1 MKTVLAA
8 CAVVCA
14 LVAVA
19 PGVAAPAKRL
29 PPLTPVAHDA
39 LTRALER
46 GELTEAQY
54 ALERA
59 RSLFSLG
66 TVRRELGDVAR
77 PGPREATA
85 ILRDLA
91 ARLPDLSGGDRSSAR
106 AILSRPTDSFYFD
119 EHHYRPN
126 AILAKDCD
134 ATRQLCVHWDERAAN
149 PDSPPGA
156 DGNKD
161 TIPADVTATLTTF
174 TQVWDLEV
182 ATYGFQAPL
191 PDDASFP
198 HDGGDGSTDIYLA
211 DLGGDPNPFFGY
223 CTTDDPNAFD
233 LGYVYNDVSAY
244 CVVDEDFANF
254 GSSQTPQEFR
264 DVTAAHEFFH
274 AIQFSYDWF
283 EDFWLME
290 GTAMFMEGQF
300 RPNVEDRI
308 RYLEDSALTSPST
321 PVDRG
326 AGGFE
331 YGAWIFWRF
340 LVENM
345 ADPDVGPPA
354 PTPLNPLVIRQIWE
368 RADGSSDTDGG
379 GPDTVGRDDY
389 SLQAARRV
397 VAARGSSFRAL
408 FGKFA
413 RVNRTPARFY
423 SEGGSYPRAPLSHT
437 YYLGRTHRGTG
448 WQSTRLRHL
457 ASRYYAFKPGSN
469 ASSKGSLR
477 VRVDLPRRWRGPET
491 YLLVRRTSGSWHVR
505 KFALDSKG
513 DGVRSVAFGR
523 GTIREVDLV
532 LTNASTRMRCGRD
545 TFYSCAGVGADDLG
559 YYKFRA
565 TVR

>member
-1 MKTVLAA
+1 MSLNGEMKTVLVA
-8 CAVVCA
+8 CAAVVCA

-19 PGVAAPAKRL
+19 PSVAAPDKR
-29 PPLTPVAHDA
+29 PPALTPVAHDA

-59 RSLFSLG
+59 RSRFSLRA
-66 TVRRELGDVAR
+66 VRREFGQVAK
-77 PGPREATA
+77 PSMWDATP

-106 AILSRPTDSFYFD
+106 AILSRPTDNFYFD

-126 AILAKDCD
+126 AILAKACD
-134 ATRQLCVHWDERAAN
+134 ATRQLCVHWDERATN
-149 PDSPPGA
+149 SDSPPGA
-156 DGNKD
+156 DGNKS
-161 TIPADVTATLTTF
+161 TIPADVAATVATF
-174 TQVWDLEV
+174 AGVYDLEV
-182 ATYGFQAPL
+182 DNYEFQAPL
-191 PDDASFP
+191 PDTSSP
-198 HDGGDGSTDIYLA
+198 GQSSSPETDIYLA
-211 DLGGDPNPFFGY
+211 DLGGNPNPFFGY

-233 LGYVYNDVSAY
+233 QGYPYYDVSAY

-254 GSSQTPQEFR
+254 GSSQTRQAFR

-274 AIQFSYDWF
+274 AIQFSYDWL
-283 EDFWLME
+283 EDLWLME

-300 RPNVEDRI
+300 RPTVEDRI
-308 RYLEDSALTSPST
+308 RYLEDSALTSPGT

-331 YGAWIFWRF
+331 YGAWIWWRF
-340 LVENM
+340 LVEDFGEL
-345 ADPDVGPPA
+345 ADS
-354 PTPLNPLVIRQIWE
+354 LVIRQVWE
-368 RADGSSDTDGG
+368 RVAGASTDTDGV
-379 GPDTVGRDDY
+379 GPDSVANNPY
-389 SLQAARRV
+389 SLRGV
-397 VAARGSSFRAL
+397 VTVLTARGSSFRSL

-423 SEGGSYPRAPLSHT
+423 SEGASYPHAPLSHT

-457 ASRYYAFKPGSN
+457 ASRYNAFKPGSH
-469 ASSKGSLR
+469 ASSNGSLR
-477 VRVDLPRRWRGPET
+477 VRVDLPRRWRGPEA
-491 YLLVRRTSGSWHVR
+491 YLLVRRTSGSWYFR
-505 KFALDSKG
+505 KFALDSSG
-513 DGVRSVAFGR
+513 DGVRRVAFGR

-532 LTNASTRMRCGRD
+532 LTNASTRMRCGRGTD
-545 TFYSCAGVGADDLG
+545 YSCSGAGADDLG

>member
-8 CAVVCA
+8 CATVICA

-19 PGVAAPAKRL
+19 PGVAAPAK
-29 PPLTPVAHDA
+29 PPPALTPVAHDA

-46 GELTEAQY
+46 GDLTEAQY

-59 RSLFSLG
+59 LSLFQLG
-66 TVRRELGDVAR
+66 AVRREFGAVSR
-77 PGPREATA
+77 PGPRDGTP

-91 ARLPDLSGGDRSSAR
+91 ARLPDLSDSDRASAR
-106 AILSRPTDSFYFD
+106 AILSRPTDNFYED
-119 EHHYRPN
+119 EHHYTAPQGQWRS
-126 AILAKDCD
+126 ACD
-134 ATRQLCVHWDERAAN
+134 ALRHLCYHW
-149 PDSPPGA
+149 
-156 DGNKD
+156 
-161 TIPADVTATLTTF
+161 VLTTRDAPPLADSDNNSIPDAVDDTMNTF
-174 TQVWDLEV
+174 EQVYDLEV
-182 ATYGFQAPL
+182 GPYGYRAPL
-191 PDDASFP
+191 SDVSSAE
-198 HDGGDGSTDIYLA
+198 DGGNGNTDIYLA
-211 DLGGDPNPFFGY
+211 DLGGDPNPSFGY

-233 LGYVYNDVSAY
+233 QDYPYYNVSAY

-254 GSSQTPQEFR
+254 GSSQTPQQFR

-274 AIQFSYDWF
+274 AVQFSYDWL
-283 EDFWLME
+283 EDLWLME

-300 RPNVEDRI
+300 RPTVEDRI
-308 RYLEDSALTSPST
+308 RYLEDSSLTSPST

-340 LVENM
+340 LVEDL
-345 ADPDVGPPA
+345 ADPAVGPPA
-354 PTPLNPLVIRQIWE
+354 PTPLNPLVIRQIWQ

-379 GPDTVGRDDY
+379 GPDTVGGDDY
-389 SLQAARRV
+389 SLQAARRA
-397 VAARGSSFRAL
+397 VAARGLSFRAL

-423 SEGGSYPRAPLSHT
+423 SEGASYPRAPLSHT
-437 YYLGRTHRGTG
+437 YHLGRTHRGTG

-469 ASSKGSLR
+469 ASRNGRLR
-477 VRVDLPRRWRGPET
+477 VRLDLPRRWRGPEA
-491 YLLVRRTSGSWHVR
+491 YLLVRRTSGSWSVR
-505 KFALDSKG
+505 KFALGSDG
-513 DGVRSVAFGR
+513 DGVRRVAFGR
-523 GTIREVDLV
+523 GAIREVDLV

-545 TFYSCAGVGADDLG
+545 TFYSCAGAGVDDLL

-565 TVR
+565 AVR

>member
-1 MKTVLAA
+1 MSLNVEMKTVLAGCA
-8 CAVVCA
+8 AVVCA

-19 PGVAAPAKRL
+19 PSVAAPAKR
-29 PPLTPVAHDA
+29 PPPFTPVAHDA

-66 TVRRELGDVAR
+66 AVRREFGDVAK
-77 PGPREATA
+77 PGPRQATPF
-85 ILRDLA
+85 LRDLA
-91 ARLPDLSGGDRSSAR
+91 ARLTDLSGADRASAR
-106 AILSRPTDSFYFD
+106 AILSRPTDNFYGNS
-119 EHHYRPN
+119 EHQYRPN
-126 AILAKDCD
+126 AILGKACD
-134 ATRQLCVHWDERAAN
+134 ATRPLCVHWDERAAN
-149 PDSPPGA
+149 RDSPPGA
-156 DGNKD
+156 DGNIS
-161 TIPADVTATLTTF
+161 TIPADVTKTLTTF

-191 PDDASFP
+191 ADDASFP
-198 HDGGDGSTDIYLA
+198 HDGGDGRTDVYLA

-233 LGYVYNDVSAY
+233 QGYVYYDVSAY

-254 GSSQTPQEFR
+254 GSSQTRQEFR

-283 EDFWLME
+283 EDLWLME

-308 RYLEDSALTSPST
+308 RYLDNSVLTSPGT

-331 YGAWIFWRF
+331 YGAWIWWRF
-340 LVENM
+340 LVEDFGEL
-345 ADPDVGPPA
+345 AD
-354 PTPLNPLVIRQIWE
+354 PLVIRQVWE
-368 RADGSSDTDGG
+368 GVAGASTDTDGT
-379 GPDTVGRDDY
+379 GPDTVSNNPY
-389 SLQAARRV
+389 SLRGVVRV

-408 FGKFA
+408 FGEFA

-423 SEGGSYPRAPLSHT
+423 SEGASYPRAPLSHS

-469 ASSKGSLR
+469 ASSNGSLR
-477 VRVDLPRRWRGPET
+477 VRVDLPRRWRGPEA
-491 YLLVRRTSGSWHVR
+491 YLLVRRTSGGWYIR
-505 KFALDSKG
+505 KFALDSQG
-513 DGVRSVAFGR
+513 DGVRRVAFGR
-523 GTIREVDLV
+523 RTIREVDLV

-545 TFYSCAGVGADDLG
+545 TFYSCAGVGVDDLG

>member
-1 MKTVLAA
+1 L
-8 CAVVCA
+8 
-14 LVAVA
+14 
-19 PGVAAPAKRL
+19 
-29 PPLTPVAHDA
+29 
-39 LTRALER
+39 
-46 GELTEAQY
+46 
-54 ALERA
+54 
-59 RSLFSLG
+59 
-66 TVRRELGDVAR
+66 
-77 PGPREATA
+77 
-85 ILRDLA
+85 
-91 ARLPDLSGGDRSSAR
+91 
-106 AILSRPTDSFYFD
+106 
-119 EHHYRPN
+119 
-126 AILAKDCD
+126 
-134 ATRQLCVHWDERAAN
+134 
-149 PDSPPGA
+149 
-156 DGNKD
+156 
-161 TIPADVTATLTTF
+161 
-174 TQVWDLEV
+174 
-182 ATYGFQAPL
+182 
-191 PDDASFP
+191 
-198 HDGGDGSTDIYLA
+198 
-211 DLGGDPNPFFGY
+211 FGY

-233 LGYVYNDVSAY
+233 QGYAYYDVSAY

-254 GSSQTPQEFR
+254 GSSQTRQEFR

-283 EDFWLME
+283 EDLWLME

-308 RYLEDSALTSPST
+308 RYLANSVLTSPGT

-379 GPDTVGRDDY
+379 GPDTAGPDDY

-423 SEGGSYPRAPLSHT
+423 SEGASYPRAPLSHT

-448 WQSTRLRHL
+448 WRSTRLRHL
-457 ASRYYAFKPGSN
+457 ASRYNAFKPGSN
-469 ASSKGSLR
+469 ASSNGSLR
-477 VRVDLPRRWRGPET
+477 VRVDLPRRWRGPEA
-491 YLLVRRTSGSWHVR
+491 YLLVRRTSGGWYVR
-505 KFALDSKG
+505 KFALDSSG
-513 DGVRSVAFGR
+513 DGVRRVAFGR
-523 GTIREVDLV
+523 GTIREVDVV
-532 LTNASTRMRCGRD
+532 LTNASTRMRCGRA
-545 TFYSCAGVGADDLG
+545 TFYSCAGVGADDLL

>member
-1 MKTVLAA
+1 MSLNAEMKTVLTVCA
-8 CAVVCA
+8 AVVCA

-19 PGVAAPAKRL
+19 PGVAAPAKR
-29 PPLTPVAHDA
+29 PPALTPVAHDA

-46 GELTEAQY
+46 GDLTEAQY

-59 RSLFSLG
+59 RALFSLG
-66 TVRRELGDVAR
+66 AVRREFGDVAR
-77 PGPREATA
+77 PGLREATL

-91 ARLPDLSGGDRSSAR
+91 ARLPDLSGADRSSAR
-106 AILSRPTDSFYFD
+106 AILSRPTDNFYGNA
-119 EHHYRPN
+119 EHQYRAN
-126 AILAKDCD
+126 AILGKACD
-134 ATRQLCVHWDERAAN
+134 ATRPLCVHWDERATN

-156 DGNKD
+156 DGNIS

-174 TQVWDLEV
+174 AQVWDLEV

-191 PDDASFP
+191 SDDASFP
-198 HDGGDGSTDIYLA
+198 HDGGDGRTDIYLA

-223 CTTDDPNAFD
+223 CTTDDPNAFNQ
-233 LGYVYNDVSAY
+233 GYVYYDVSAY

-254 GSSQTPQEFR
+254 GSSQTRQEFR

-283 EDFWLME
+283 EDLWLME
-290 GTAMFMEGQF
+290 GSAMFMEGQF

-308 RYLEDSALTSPST
+308 RYLDNSVLTSPGT

-331 YGAWIFWRF
+331 YGAWIWWRF
-340 LVENM
+340 LVEDFGEL
-345 ADPDVGPPA
+345 AD
-354 PTPLNPLVIRQIWE
+354 PLVIRQVWE
-368 RADGSSDTDGG
+368 GVAGASTDTDGT
-379 GPDTVGRDDY
+379 GPDTVANNPY
-389 SLQAARRV
+389 SLKGVLRV
-397 VAARGSSFRAL
+397 LAARGSSFRAL

-423 SEGGSYPRAPLSHT
+423 SEGAWYPRAPLSHT
-437 YYLGRTHRGTG
+437 YSLGRTHRRTG

-469 ASSKGSLR
+469 ASSSGSLR
-477 VRVDLPRRWRGPET
+477 VRVDLPRRWRGPEA
-491 YLLVRRTSGSWHVR
+491 YLLVRRTSGSWYVR
-505 KFALDSKG
+505 KLALDSSG
-513 DGVRSVAFGR
+513 DGVRRVAFGR

-532 LTNASTRMRCGRD
+532 LANASTRMRCGRGTD
-545 TFYSCAGVGADDLG
+545 YSCSGVGADDLG

>member
-8 CAVVCA
+8 CATVCA

-19 PGVAAPAKRL
+19 PGVAAPAKR
-29 PPLTPVAHDA
+29 PPALTPVARDA

-59 RSLFSLG
+59 RSLFSPG
-66 TVRRELGDVAR
+66 AVRREFGDVAR
-77 PGPREATA
+77 PSTWDATP

-91 ARLPDLSGGDRSSAR
+91 ARLPDLSGGDRSSAQ
-106 AILSRPTDSFYFD
+106 AILSRPTDNFYGD
-119 EHHYRPN
+119 EHHYRSN

-149 PDSPPGA
+149 RDSPPGA
-156 DGNKD
+156 DGNIS
-161 TIPADVTATLTTF
+161 TVPADVTATLTTF
-174 TQVWDLEV
+174 RQVWDLEV
-182 ATYGFQAPL
+182 ENYGFQAPL
-191 PDDASFP
+191 SDDTSFP
-198 HDGGDGSTDIYLA
+198 HNGGDGSTDIYLA
-211 DLGGDPNPFFGY
+211 DLGGDLNPFFGY

-233 LGYVYNDVSAY
+233 QGYVYYDVSAY

-254 GSSQTPQEFR
+254 GSSQTRQEFR

-283 EDFWLME
+283 EDLWLME

-308 RYLEDSALTSPST
+308 RYLDDSVLTSPGT

-331 YGAWIFWRF
+331 YGAWIWWRF
-340 LVENM
+340 LVEDFGEL
-345 ADPDVGPPA
+345 AD
-354 PTPLNPLVIRQIWE
+354 PLVIRQVWE
-368 RADGSSDTDGG
+368 RVAGASTDTDGV
-379 GPDTVGRDDY
+379 GPDSVSNDLY
-389 SLQAARRV
+389 SLRGAVKV
-397 VAARGSSFRAL
+397 VAARGSSFRVL

-413 RVNRTPARFY
+413 RVNRTPSRFY
-423 SEGGSYPRAPLSHT
+423 SEGASYPRAPLSHT
-437 YYLGRTHRGTG
+437 YYLGRAHRGTD

-469 ASSKGSLR
+469 ASSNGSLR
-477 VRVDLPRRWRGPET
+477 VRVDLPRRWRGPEG
-491 YLLVRRTSGSWHVR
+491 YLLVRRTSGSWFVR
-505 KFALDSKG
+505 KFALDSDG
-513 DGVRSVAFGR
+513 DAVRRVAFGR

-532 LTNASTRMRCGRD
+532 LTNASTRMRCGRGTD
-545 TFYSCAGVGADDLG
+545 YSCAGVGADDLL

>member
-1 MKTVLAA
+1 MSLNVEMKTVLAA
-8 CAVVCA
+8 CATVVCA
-14 LVAVA
+14 LVAAA

-29 PPLTPVAHDA
+29 PALTPGAHDA
-39 LTRALER
+39 LTRTLGR

-59 RSLFSLG
+59 RSLFRLG
-66 TVRRELGDVAR
+66 AVRREFGDVAR
-77 PGPREATA
+77 PGPRQATL

-91 ARLPDLSGGDRSSAR
+91 ARLTDLSGADRASAR
-106 AILSRPTDSFYFD
+106 AILSRPTDNFYAD

-126 AILAKDCD
+126 AILGKACD
-134 ATRQLCVHWDERAAN
+134 ATRPLCVHWDERAAN
-149 PDSPPGA
+149 RDSPPGA
-156 DGNKD
+156 DGNIS

-191 PDDASFP
+191 PDDTSFP
-198 HDGGDGSTDIYLA
+198 HDGGDGRTDIYLA

-233 LGYVYNDVSAY
+233 LGYAYYDVSAY

-254 GSSQTPQEFR
+254 GSSQTRQEFR

-283 EDFWLME
+283 EDLWLME
-290 GTAMFMEGQF
+290 GTAMVMEDQYADDVND
-300 RPNVEDRI
+300 NVN
-308 RYLEDSALTSPST
+308 YLGNSALTSPGT

-326 AGGFE
+326 SGGFE

-340 LVENM
+340 LIEDRGEL
-345 ADPDVGPPA
+345 A
-354 PTPLNPLVIRQIWE
+354 NPLIIKEIWE
-368 RADGSSDTDGG
+368 RAAGASIDTDGS
-379 GPDTVGRDDY
+379 GPDTVAQNEY
-389 SLQAARRV
+389 SLEAARRV

-423 SEGGSYPRAPLSHT
+423 SEGASYPRAPLSHT

-469 ASSKGSLR
+469 ASSNGRLR
-477 VRVDLPRRWRGPET
+477 VRVDLPRRWRAPEA
-491 YLLVRRTSGSWHVR
+491 YLLVRRTSGTWYVR
-505 KFALDSKG
+505 KFELDSSG
-513 DGVRSVAFGR
+513 DDVLRVAFGR

-565 TVR
+565 AVR

>member
-1 MKTVLAA
+1 MSLNGEMKTVLAA
-8 CAVVCA
+8 CVAVVCA

-19 PGVAAPAKRL
+19 PSVAAPAKR
-29 PPLTPVAHDA
+29 PPALTPVVPDA

-59 RSLFSLG
+59 RSLFTLG
-66 TVRRELGDVAR
+66 AVRREFGHVSR
-77 PGPREATA
+77 PNPRAATP

-91 ARLPDLSGGDRSSAR
+91 IRYRFLRSTDRAQ
-106 AILSRPTDSFYFD
+106 AT
-119 EHHYRPN
+119 
-126 AILAKDCD
+126 AILARPSAKENWCD
-134 ATRQLCVHWDERAAN
+134 PARPLCFHWATSGPNAA
-149 PDSPPGA
+149 S
-156 DGNKD
+156 
-161 TIPADVTATLTTF
+161 PADVADTEAT
-174 TQVWDLEV
+174 VAGVYDLEV
-182 ATYGFQAPL
+182 GTYGFQPPL
-191 PDDASFP
+191 PDTSSQGQSSSP
-198 HDGGDGSTDIYLA
+198 ETDIYLA
-211 DLGGDPNPFFGY
+211 DVGADGLFGY
-223 CTTDDPNAFD
+223 CTTDDPNAFNQ
-233 LGYVYNDVSAY
+233 GYVYYDVSAY

-254 GSSQTPQEFR
+254 GSSQTRQEFR

-283 EDFWLME
+283 EDLWLME

-308 RYLEDSALTSPST
+308 RYLANSVLTSPGT

-379 GPDTVGRDDY
+379 GPDTAGPDDY

-423 SEGGSYPRAPLSHT
+423 REGASYPHAPLSHT

-448 WQSTRLRHL
+448 WRSTRLRHL
-457 ASRYYAFKPGSN
+457 ASRYYAFKPASN
-469 ASSKGSLR
+469 ASSNGRLR
-477 VRVDLPRRWRGPET
+477 VRVDLPRRWRGPEA
-491 YLLVRRTSGSWHVR
+491 YLLVRRTSGGWYVR
-505 KFALDSKG
+505 KFALDSSG
-513 DGVRSVAFGR
+513 DGVRRVAFGR
-523 GTIREVDLV
+523 GTIREVDVV
-532 LTNASTRMRCGRD
+532 LTNASTRMRCGRA
-545 TFYSCAGVGADDLG
+545 TFYSCAGVGADDLL

>member
-8 CAVVCA
+8 CATVVCA
-14 LVAVA
+14 LVAA
-19 PGVAAPAKRL
+19 SPGVAAPAKR
-29 PPLTPVAHDA
+29 PPPFTPVAHDA

-66 TVRRELGDVAR
+66 AVRREFGQVAK
-77 PGPREATA
+77 PSLLDATP

-91 ARLPDLSGGDRSSAR
+91 ARLSGLRGADRASAR
-106 AILSRPTDSFYFD
+106 AILSRPTDNFYAD
-119 EHHYRPN
+119 EHHYTAPQGQWRSACDTSPTPRP
-126 AILAKDCD
+126 
-134 ATRQLCVHWDERAAN
+134 LCFHW
-149 PDSPPGA
+149 
-156 DGNKD
+156 
-161 TIPADVTATLTTF
+161 VLTTRDAPPLADSDSNSIPDAVDETMNTF
-174 TQVWDLEV
+174 RAVYDLEV
-182 ATYGFQAPL
+182 GTYGYRPPL
-191 PDDASFP
+191 SDASSTE
-198 HDGGDGSTDIYLA
+198 DGGNGKTDIYLA

-233 LGYVYNDVSAY
+233 QGYAYYDVSAY

-254 GSSQTPQEFR
+254 GSSQTRQEFR

-283 EDFWLME
+283 EDLWLME

-308 RYLEDSALTSPST
+308 RYLDNSVLTSPGT

-331 YGAWIFWRF
+331 YGAWIWWRF
-340 LVENM
+340 LVEDFGEL
-345 ADPDVGPPA
+345 AD
-354 PTPLNPLVIRQIWE
+354 PLVIREVWE
-368 RADGSSDTDGG
+368 GVGGASTDTDGT
-379 GPDTVGRDDY
+379 GPDTVANNPY
-389 SLQAARRV
+389 SLRGVVRV
-397 VAARGSSFRAL
+397 LTARGFSFRTL

-423 SEGGSYPRAPLSHT
+423 SEGASYPHAPLSHT

-448 WQSTRLRHL
+448 WRSTRLRHL
-457 ASRYYAFKPGSN
+457 ASRYYAFKPASN
-469 ASSKGSLR
+469 ASSNGRLR
-477 VRVDLPRRWRGPET
+477 VRVDLPRRWRGPEA
-491 YLLVRRTSGSWHVR
+491 YLLVRRTSGGWYVR
-505 KFALDSKG
+505 KFALDSSG
-513 DGVRSVAFGR
+513 DGVRRVAFGR
-523 GTIREVDLV
+523 GTIREVDVV
-532 LTNASTRMRCGRD
+532 LTNASTRMRCGRA
-545 TFYSCAGVGADDLG
+545 TFYSCAGVGADDLL

>member
-8 CAVVCA
+8 CATVVCA
-14 LVAVA
+14 LVAAA

-29 PPLTPVAHDA
+29 PALTPVAHDA
-39 LTRALER
+39 LTRALGR

-59 RSLFSLG
+59 RSLFRLG
-66 TVRRELGDVAR
+66 AVRREFGDVAR
-77 PGPREATA
+77 PGPRQATL

-91 ARLPDLSGGDRSSAR
+91 ARYRSLPVSQRVTAR
-106 AILSRPTDSFYFD
+106 DILA
-119 EHHYRPN
+119 RPN
-126 AILAKDCD
+126 ANQSECD
-134 ATRQLCVHWDERAAN
+134 PDRPLCYHWATSGPNAAS
-149 PDSPPGA
+149 PDDVA
-156 DGNKD
+156 D
-161 TIPADVTATLTTF
+161 TEAT
-174 TQVWDLEV
+174 VAGVYDLEV
-182 ATYGFQAPL
+182 GTYGYLPPL
-191 PDDASFP
+191 S
-198 HDGGDGSTDIYLA
+198 DGVSGGNASTDIYLR
-211 DLGGDPNPFFGY
+211 DVGHDGLFGY
-223 CTTDDPNAFD
+223 CTTDDPNPSGPYSDFP
-233 LGYVYNDVSAY
+233 AY
-244 CVVDEDFANF
+244 CVLDNDFSPAQF
-254 GSSQTPQEFR
+254 GDSQTPQEFR

-274 AIQFSYDWF
+274 AIQFHYDYF
-283 EDFWLME
+283 EDLWLME
-290 GTAMFMEGQF
+290 GTAMVMEDQYADDVNDNVNYLGQS
-300 RPNVEDRI
+300 P
-308 RYLEDSALTSPST
+308 LTSPGT

-326 AGGFE
+326 SGGFE

-340 LVENM
+340 LIE
-345 ADPDVGPPA
+345 DRSEL
-354 PTPLNPLVIRQIWE
+354 TNPVIIKQIWE
-368 RADGSSDTDGG
+368 RADGSSDEDGG
-379 GPDTVGRDDY
+379 GPDTVGPNDY

-423 SEGGSYPRAPLSHT
+423 SEGDSYPRAPLSHT
-437 YYLGRTHRGTG
+437 YYLGRTHRGIG

-469 ASSKGSLR
+469 ASSNGSLR
-477 VRVDLPRRWRGPET
+477 VRVDLPRRWRGPEA

-505 KFALDSKG
+505 KFALDEAG
-513 DGVRSVAFGR
+513 DAARSVAFGR

-532 LTNASTRMRCGRD
+532 LSNASTRMRCGRD

>member
-1 MKTVLAA
+1 MKTVLVA
-8 CAVVCA
+8 CATVVCA

-19 PGVAAPAKRL
+19 PSVAAPAKRL
-29 PPLTPVAHDA
+29 PALTPVAHDA

-59 RSLFSLG
+59 RSLFRLG
-66 TVRRELGDVAR
+66 AVRREFGDVAR
-77 PGPREATA
+77 PGPRQATPF
-85 ILRDLA
+85 LRDLA
-91 ARLPDLSGGDRSSAR
+91 ARLTDLSGADRASAR
-106 AILSRPTDSFYFD
+106 AILSRPTDNFYGD

-126 AILAKDCD
+126 AILGKACD
-134 ATRQLCVHWDERAAN
+134 ATRPLCVHWDERAAN

-156 DGNKD
+156 DGNTS

-182 ATYGFQAPL
+182 STYGFQAPL
-191 PDDASFP
+191 SDDASFP
-198 HDGGDGSTDIYLA
+198 HDGGDGRTDIYLA
-211 DLGGDPNPFFGY
+211 DLGGDQIPYFGY

-233 LGYVYNDVSAY
+233 QDYGYYDVSAY
-244 CVVDEDFANF
+244 CVVDEDFANPAY
-254 GSSQTPQEFR
+254 GGIDPTDAR

-274 AIQFSYDWF
+274 AIQFGYDWL
-283 EDFWLME
+283 EDLWLME

-300 RPNVEDRI
+300 RPNVKDRI
-308 RYLEDSALTSPST
+308 RYLDDSALTSPPT

-331 YGAWIFWRF
+331 YGAWIWWRF
-340 LVENM
+340 LVEELGEL
-345 ADPDVGPPA
+345 P
-354 PTPLNPLVIRQIWE
+354 NPLVIRHVWE
-368 RADGSSDTDGG
+368 RVAGASTDTDGV
-379 GPDTVGRDDY
+379 GPDTVSNDLY
-389 SLQAARRV
+389 SL
-397 VAARGSSFRAL
+397 RGAVKVMSDQGLGFRTA

-423 SEGGSYPRAPLSHT
+423 SEGASYPRAPLSHT

-448 WQSTRLRHL
+448 WQSIRLLHL

-469 ASSKGSLR
+469 ASSNGSLR
-477 VRVDLPRRWRGPET
+477 VRVDLPRRWRGPEA
-491 YLLVRRTSGSWHVR
+491 YLLVRRTSGSWYVR
-505 KFALDSKG
+505 KVALASSG
-513 DGVRSVAFGR
+513 DGARSVAFGR

-545 TFYSCAGVGADDLG
+545 TFYSCAGVGADDLL